1 MMRLLL
7 PACLNLLFMM
17 GCTTEAWYTSV
28 KNSAELRCQKLP
40 QAAYADCMAQANTKS
55 YQQYKRDTSESL
67 SSGK

>member
-1 MMRLLL
+1 MIRILMAGFLSAIL
-7 PACLNLLFMM
+7 MS
-17 GCTTEAWYTSV
+17 GCTTEAWYTSL

-55 YQQYKRDTSESL
+55 YQEYKRDTSESL